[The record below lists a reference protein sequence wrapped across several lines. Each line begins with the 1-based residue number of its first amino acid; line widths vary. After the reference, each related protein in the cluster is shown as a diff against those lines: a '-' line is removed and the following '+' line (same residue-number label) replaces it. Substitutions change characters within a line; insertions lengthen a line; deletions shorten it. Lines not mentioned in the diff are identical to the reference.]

1 MFLYYYKILL
11 AFVKFPFIYHFQ
23 KRTNVL
29 KNNCIE
35 ISIPISSRF
44 SQSSSV
50 CILCIMPDLSM
61 KAIVIDIEL
70 D

>member
-50 CILCIMPDLSM
+50 CIMPDLSM